1 MTSPTGDNVTRRSAL
16 DIMVRSALSPADRF
30 RILALPY
37 PVECRAFWQELADL
51 GVTKERLM
59 DRLGASP

>member
-1 MTSPTGDNVTRRSAL
+1 MNWESAL
-16 DIMVRSALSPADRF
+16 DIIVRSAIAPAERY

-37 PVECRAFWQELADL
+37 PVEGGAFWQELADL

-59 DRLGASP
+59 DRMGASP